1 MKTLNLTNNDID
13 TILHALRTSY
23 LDYDDR
29 MGPMFNDAIKRA
41 NDELDTIIIKIKEQ
55 IKEQED

>member
-13 TILHALRTSY
+13 TILHALHTSY

-41 NDELDTIIIKIKEQ
+41 NDELDNLIIKIKEQ
-55 IKEQED
+55 IKEQE